1 MNFFHD
7 NAGRFIFF
15 ESENPG
21 TGLRRGQVGAL
32 HALAAHF
39 CADADP
45 AVISLPTGY
54 GKTAVMAGAC
64 FTLRARRVLVIVPTA
79 ALRKQTMR
87 SFSSLDVLIKH
98 GTLQLEQERLPV
110 VGVIDA
116 RVSRIDDWLAHENAD
131 VVIATPH
138 AASPE
143 LPDVVAPPDGF
154 FDLVLMDEGHHAPA
168 RTWEPFI
175 RLLPQAR
182 HALFTATPYR
192 LDGIKLPGRLVFYY
206 PLKRAV
212 EENAFGKVN
221 FESVVLPQYASRD
234 EIDDAL
240 VARAVQIFARD
251 RDIGHEHRLLIRCG
265 RVNASGPLA
274 EKYVAAG
281 LRVESVS
288 SKLSPRAVEA
298 IETRLREGE
307 LDGIVCVDMFG
318 EGYDFPQLKV
328 AVLHDAH
335 RSLVPTLQFIGR
347 FARTNGVRT
356 GDATFIAAP
365 QELESE
371 SDELY
376 KSGLQWDLLIANVA
390 DARQQLAIQA
400 EEHIRSFEEG
410 GRPSADYDSVDARY
424 LLLPQHIAAYVAR
437 QAPAG
442 ANDLEK
448 IGPLEVVKRWESLER
463 NANLYLVRDLDAPTW
478 SRGRDIID
486 AKHDLFLVKYYPDT
500 QILFIT
506 TTQRKERL
514 YSSLVEQLVEGNVSP
529 IPFARLRKV
538 LNGLDQQEF
547 FSIGLR
553 NTSPVATT
561 ESYRIVAGSQADRG
575 VRDTDGAT
583 YCQGHFFGRGEI
595 DGESEIIGASSGGRV
610 WSNGKTSLPEL
621 LDWMDTLH
629 ARISAA
635 VVSIG
640 RSGLDRLPF
649 GEVLTDIPA
658 DTVAA
663 DWSRDT
669 YRSNPTVIMGED
681 EQRRGCALDLSITN
695 IQVNEDRQSLEF
707 TIGDDLVSRRITFTP
722 HRVPQYIA
730 GPNQSPVLVESRD
743 GRQSRV
749 EEWLN
754 DEPLVFY
761 TAHLNTFV
769 GNTLNRR
776 AQSPGASI
784 GNLQVVDWQDCEIQ
798 VEFELRDDRR
808 RTVQRHLQDLLLAK
822 PAVDF
827 VIYDHRSGEAADF
840 IVGKR
845 GDDGRYDI
853 DLFHCKGAGGAH
865 ASGERVDDVYELVG
879 QAVKSVRYQ
888 VLDELIRHVKRRT
901 LANRGGGISPFLRG
915 TRDAAIEVLESLQPI
930 DLRLTVYCVQPGL
943 SAAALDGRLRTIMAA
958 ANDSVAAQQSSLIWM
973 VSA

>member
-1 MNFFHD
+1 
-7 NAGRFIFF
+7 
-15 ESENPG
+15 
-21 TGLRRGQVGAL
+21 
-32 HALAAHF
+32 
-39 CADADP
+39 
-45 AVISLPTGY
+45 
-54 GKTAVMAGAC
+54 
-64 FTLRARRVLVIVPTA
+64 
-79 ALRKQTMR
+79 MR
-87 SFSSLDVLIKH
+87 SFRSLDVLIKH
-98 GTLQLEQERLPV
+98 GTLQLEQGTLPEV
-110 VGVIDA
+110 AVIDA
-116 RVSRIDDWLAHENAD
+116 RVTRTEDWVAHSNAD

-175 RLLPQAR
+175 RLLPHAR

-192 LDGIKLPGRLVFYY
+192 LDGVKLPGRLVFYY

-221 FESVVLPQYASRD
+221 FESVAIPQYASRE

-240 VARAVQIFARD
+240 VARAAQIFARD
-251 RDIGHEHRLLIRCG
+251 RAMGHEHRLLIRCG
-265 RVNASGPLA
+265 RIDASGPLA
-274 EKYVAAG
+274 GKYVAAG

-376 KSGLQWDLLIANVA
+376 RSGLHWDLLIANVA
-390 DARQQLAIQA
+390 DARQQFAIRADEQL
-400 EEHIRSFEEG
+400 RSFEEG
-410 GRPSADYDSVDARY
+410 RRPSADYDSVDARY
-424 LLLPQHIAAYVAR
+424 LLLPQHIAAYVA
-437 QAPAG
+437 QQPPAG
-442 ANDLEK
+442 ANELEK
-448 IGPLEVVKRWESLER
+448 IGPLEVVKHWESRER
-463 NANLYLVRDLDAPTW
+463 NAHLYLARELDAPVW

-486 AKHDLFLVKYYPDT
+486 AKHDLFLVKYFPDT

-506 TTQRKERL
+506 TTQRKEKV
-514 YSSLVEQLVEGNVSP
+514 YSSLVEQLVGGNVST
-529 IPFARLRKV
+529 IPFAQLRKV
-538 LNGLDQQEF
+538 LNGLEQQEF

-610 WSNGKTSLPEL
+610 WSNGKTSLPDL

-649 GEVLTDIPA
+649 GEGLTDIPL

-669 YRSNPTVIMGED
+669 YRGNPTVIVGDD
-681 EQRRGCALDLSITN
+681 ERRRGCALDLSITG
-695 IQVNEDRQSLEF
+695 IRVNEDRQSLEF
-707 TIGDDLVSRRITFTP
+707 SVGDDLVSRRITFTP
-722 HRVPQYIA
+722 HRIPQYFA
-730 GPNQSPVLVESRD
+730 SPDQPSIFVESRD
-743 GRQSRV
+743 GRRSRV

-776 AQSPGASI
+776 AQSQGASV
-784 GNLQVVDWQDCEIQ
+784 GRLEVLDWQGCEIR
-798 VEFELRDDRR
+798 VEFDLRDDQR
-808 RTVQRHLQDLLLAK
+808 RTVQRHLRDHLLAE
-822 PAVDF
+822 PDIDF

-845 GDDGRYDI
+845 SGDGRYDI
-853 DLFHCKGAGGAH
+853 GLFHCKGAGGPR

-888 VLDELIRHVKRRT
+888 VLDEFVRHVKRRT
-901 LANRGGGISPFLRG
+901 QANRGGGLSPFLRG
-915 TRDAAIEVLESLQPI
+915 TRDEAIAVLESLQPI
-930 DLRLTVYCVQPGL
+930 DLRLTVNCVQPGL
-943 SAAALDGRLRTIMAA
+943 SAAALDARLRMIMAA
-958 ANDSVAAQQSSLIWM
+958 ANDSVAAQQSSLSWM